1 MKKPSVIVVDAS
13 QYRARDVL
21 AYVGSWE
28 QGAVILAVWRPPGR
42 APVYYGCI
50 DPYHRCSSAW
60 FKMRGVDLA
69 AVAPEGRAHL
79 VAVWDIDD
87 AVVCTDDGSACFW
100 GRRSGEAVG
109 GPLASI
115 LPAVS
120 LAAPH
125 IGAALAGAREEALQS
140 LAVGVAAMGVEV
152 ALDGGEKRYY
162 AAVPEE
168 RDGVTLGW
176 WLVYVRAVRNSGE
189 ACVVYD
195 GSGAGRITFGACRA
209 SEFVPHYV
217 LSGGP
222 PPPGSRS
229 VKSAR
234 VGAVV
239 EGGAVAV
246 AVFDNNAL
254 VGGRVVK
261 VKEALGLLSPRAA
274 RLLSK
279 IIHEGLAIVYG

>member
-1 MKKPSVIVVDAS
+1 
-13 QYRARDVL
+13 VL

-28 QGAVILAVWRPPGR
+28 QGAVMLAVWRPPGR
-42 APVYYGCI
+42 APVYYGCV
-50 DPYHRCSSAW
+50 DPYHRCSGAW
-60 FKMRGVDLA
+60 FKMRGADLA
-69 AVAPEGRAHL
+69 AAAPEGRARL

-115 LPAVS
+115 LPAVR

-125 IGAALAGAREEALQS
+125 IGAALAGAREEVLQS
-140 LAVGVAAMGVEV
+140 LAVGVAATGVEV
-152 ALDGGEKRYY
+152 AFDGGERRYY

-168 RDGVTLGW
+168 RDGVILGW
-176 WLVYVRAVRNSGE
+176 WLVYVRAVRDWGE

-195 GSGAGRITFGACRA
+195 GSGAGRIAFGACRA
-209 SEFVPHYV
+209 AEGGEFVPYSV

-229 VKSAR
+229 VRSVR

-239 EGGAVAV
+239 EGGSVAV
-246 AVFDNNAL
+246 AVFGDGAL

-261 VKEALGLLSPRAA
+261 VREALGLLSPRAA